1 MIIYYWIIG
10 ICGKM
15 QEYIAI
21 VCYMLFFGLA
31 YLLSLVKA
39 VILNICNYR
48 MVLKKKAATEFTFN
62 DSRKT
67 TLLP

>member
-1 MIIYYWIIG
+1 MIIYYWIVD

-21 VCYMLFFGLA
+21 ACYMLFFGLA
-31 YLLSLVKA
+31 YLLSLGKA

-48 MVLKKKAATEFTFN
+48 MELKKEGCH
-62 DSRKT
+62 
-67 TLLP
+67 